1 MTYDINTIYTKYK
14 QLTKKQRQQLLAALQ
29 SQGINIVKIEAY
41 EYTDAPGIKHLFF
54 YFAEDSRKAIPYFM
68 LDSEVWEKIFQL
80 VSLTHSGHYILFNTQ
95 LNPLSSLY
103 ATLYPKPRFWVC
115 QRMNALVP
123 LPFQIPYAPSLPTY
137 HHRSSVCSSA
147 IDKQ

>member
-1 MTYDINTIYTKYK
+1 MTYDINTIFTKYK

-41 EYTDAPGIKHLFF
+41 EYADAPGIKHLFF

-80 VSLTHSGHYILFNTQ
+80 VSLIYFNTQ

-103 ATLYPKPRFWVC
+103 ATLYPKPRF
-115 QRMNALVP
+115 
-123 LPFQIPYAPSLPTY
+123 
-137 HHRSSVCSSA
+137 
-147 IDKQ
+147 